1 MFTKWLAALRTAI
14 SEKRREASPTIIRA
28 ATALT
33 PLQISKEVE
42 AARPAQRDGIAQTFV
57 GTPVDWLLIFRTA
70 NRPWLRDESR
80 RTNWQLFF
88 GVKKG
93 DNVFVTFEI
102 PIKGNEYLRG
112 VDKGETFRV
121 KGVIKEIGRPSST
134 IQLDNVSLERVSQTH
149 D

>member
-1 MFTKWLAALRTAI
+1 MKFWKRPFSFLWNHKRISAGLIIILIAAFIFWPRPKPPIPTQTISRKEFVQSLSVSGSVVAKKTVNLTFPISGRLAY
-14 SEKRREASPTIIRA
+14 
-28 ATALT
+28 
-33 PLQISKEVE
+33 V
-42 AARPAQRDGIAQTFV
+42 
-57 GTPVDWLLIFRTA
+57 
-70 NRPWLRDESR
+70 
-80 RTNWQLFF
+80 

-112 VDKGETFRV
+112 VEKGETFRV

-149 D
+149 E